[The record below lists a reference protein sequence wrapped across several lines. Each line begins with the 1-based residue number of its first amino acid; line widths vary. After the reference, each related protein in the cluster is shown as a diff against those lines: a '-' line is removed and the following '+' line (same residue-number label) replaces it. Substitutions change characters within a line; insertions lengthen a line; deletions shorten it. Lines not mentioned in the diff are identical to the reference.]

1 MQLPLGLPMERTPLV
16 EDVVH
21 SQALQ
26 QRKVVDFSKQ
36 HVYHQLFVSHL
47 PGPVFHQ
54 ILQVFSKLR
63 IAQSTFFAEIIQ
75 FLSFARHEYVISAL
89 LSE

>member
-36 HVYHQLFVSHL
+36 YVYHQLFVGHL
-47 PGPVFHQ
+47 PSPVFHQ
-54 ILQVFSKLR
+54 ILSKCFPTLR

-75 FLSFARHEYVISAL
+75 LLSFPRY
-89 LSE
+89 

>member
-36 HVYHQLFVSHL
+36 YVYQQLFVSHL
-47 PGPVFHQ
+47 PSPVFHQ
-54 ILQVFSKLR
+54 ILSK
-63 IAQSTFFAEIIQ
+63 FFP
-75 FLSFARHEYVISAL
+75 H
-89 LSE
+89 SE